1 MAYLGSMIGRLL
13 GGVITVIM
21 IGVAISLAISN
32 PDDILIKLWPLDH
45 QLTIPTWLVV
55 LASFGAGLIL
65 GGLAM
70 VTSLF
75 GMKMKQFNLNKSVKK
90 LEKEKLELSN
100 KISEQSKNSSQ
111 HSLLEARDTASNKSS
126 R

>member
-100 KISEQSKNSSQ
+100 KISEQSKTASQ
-111 HSLLEARDTASNKSS
+111 QSLLEARDTASNKSS